1 MTKFIETIKDDG
13 TVEYVAENIE
23 ELMALAEEAAAKQV
37 KIEFTEEQLAETI
50 LYQQKHEAREY
61 LKSTDWYAHRLAET
75 QKAIPQD
82 ILEKRAAARLL
93 LST

>member
-13 TVEYVAENIE
+13 TVEYVAENYD
-23 ELMALAEEAAAKQV
+23 ELMALAKEIETTRV
-37 KIEFTEEQLAETI
+37 KIELTQEQLAETM

-61 LKSTDWYAHRLAET
+61 LKSTDWYAARLAET
-75 QKAIPQD
+75 AAPIPEAV
-82 ILEKRAAARLL
+82 LEKRSAARLL

>member
-1 MTKFIETIKDDG
+1 MTKFIEHIRDDG
-13 TVEYVAENIE
+13 TIEYVAENIE
-23 ELMALAEEAAAKQV
+23 ELKALSAEAEAKRV
-37 KIEFTEEQLAETI
+37 KIELTEEQLAETI

-75 QKAIPQD
+75 GKEIPETV
-82 ILEKRAAARLL
+82 LEKRAAARLL